1 MVDRLSICKN
11 DSNHPRKLSSSTQH
25 PSDQTI
31 YPLSTLDYTTADR
44 FIFTTTLASTPIAAP
59 RTRNHNATKR
69 SFLYHA
75 DSFIGRDDDHHLD
88 SNGAA
93 SLIRHPRGSTH
104 TTGRCPVYC
113 PLPTAMPSV
122 RLPAVPRL
130 PQTSSQLK

>member
-1 MVDRLSICKN
+1 M
-11 DSNHPRKLSSSTQH
+11 SSYS
-25 PSDQTI
+25 
-31 YPLSTLDYTTADR
+31 
-44 FIFTTTLASTPIAAP
+44 LAHMKKAQNLQVYNKA
-59 RTRNHNATKR
+59 
-69 SFLYHA
+69 
-75 DSFIGRDDDHHLD
+75 
-88 SNGAA
+88 NGAA